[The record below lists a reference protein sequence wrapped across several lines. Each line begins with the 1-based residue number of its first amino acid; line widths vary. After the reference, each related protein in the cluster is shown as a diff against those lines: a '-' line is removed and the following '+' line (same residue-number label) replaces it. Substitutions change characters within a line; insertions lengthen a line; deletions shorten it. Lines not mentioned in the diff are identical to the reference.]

1 MNITEFSRNR
11 MMQTAKQWDVSRE
24 YFDPLYNYLVFGF
37 VPGGFWTA
45 VLAND
50 FMSAIQRSHPS
61 NRIEALKSVTGWIE
75 EEFPAVSYGSYQM
88 VRDWL
93 SFTDLQRRSHLE
105 AQGLI
110 YTEQE
115 EIMRGLKGE
124 RSQEPVLD

>member
-124 RSQEPVLD
+124 RSQEPILY